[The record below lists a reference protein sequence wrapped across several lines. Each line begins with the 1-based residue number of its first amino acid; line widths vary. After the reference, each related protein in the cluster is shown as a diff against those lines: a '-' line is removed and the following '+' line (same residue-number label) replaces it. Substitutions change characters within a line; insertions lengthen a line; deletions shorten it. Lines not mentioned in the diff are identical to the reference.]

1 MDTTTQHKLM
11 LKILIGSAWAD
22 RHLEPEETRYLETV
36 IERYGLQKD
45 PDLRSLLT
53 TPVSLEKTE
62 LWILSYLKDAT
73 ETERFRL
80 LAAIGNLLIADHV
93 VSSVEH
99 DLLDDFHDLMASVPA
114 QPEVERK
121 STVEELAPGIAQQL
135 GKFFRRVAETV
146 QHLTHGT

>member
-22 RHLEPEETRYLETV
+22 RHLESEEIRYLETV
-36 IERYGLQKD
+36 IERYGLQKEQ
-45 PDLRSLLT
+45 DLRSLLT
-53 TPVSLEKTE
+53 APVSLEQTE
-62 LWILSYLKDAT
+62 LWIATYLKDAT

-80 LAAIGNLLIADHV
+80 LATIGNLLISDHV

-99 DLLDDFHDLMASVPA
+99 DLLDDFHDLMASIPT
-114 QPEVERK
+114 QPESERK
-121 STVEELAPGIAQQL
+121 GTVGEGAPGIAQQL
-135 GKFFRRVAETV
+135 GKFFRRVADTV

>member
-1 MDTTTQHKLM
+1 MDTTKQHKLM

-36 IERYGLQKD
+36 IERYELQND

-53 TPVSLEKTE
+53 TPVSLDQTE

-114 QPEVERK
+114 QPEAERK

-146 QHLTHGT
+146 QRLTHGT